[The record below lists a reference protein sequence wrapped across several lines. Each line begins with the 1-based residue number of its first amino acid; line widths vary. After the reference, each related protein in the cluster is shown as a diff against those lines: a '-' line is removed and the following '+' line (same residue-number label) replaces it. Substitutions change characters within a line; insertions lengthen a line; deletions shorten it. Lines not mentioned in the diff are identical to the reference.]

1 MRRTSNDG
9 VAEALT
15 FVPGVKIADD
25 VNGGRKLVAL

>member
-1 MRRTSNDG
+1 MRRTSSDG
-9 VAEALT
+9 VEALT